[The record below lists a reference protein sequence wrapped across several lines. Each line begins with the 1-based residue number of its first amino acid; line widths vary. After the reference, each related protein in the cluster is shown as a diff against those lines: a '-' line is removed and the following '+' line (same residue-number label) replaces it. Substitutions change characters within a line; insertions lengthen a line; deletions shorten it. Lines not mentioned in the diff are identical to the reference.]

1 MIKLI
6 NPHCKIRIF
15 LSLRL
20 SRKSLRSLFF
30 RKLRKRRLHQL
41 NKAQSKNRNTLKRIP
56 KKKLKMI
63 SRSLFLINLQSTKRR
78 SPPRYNLTTPTLSL
92 TKSYLLKHLK
102 ESERQL
108 VFGVLVRIYGTGW
121 CLKLRNA
128 SGSMQLVFM
137 DLLIISLEI
146 SLSAT
151 NMSSKM
157 GPMVSK
163 FQRAQKW

>member
-1 MIKLI
+1 MELLILKLSKLKRMIKLI
-6 NPHCKIRIF
+6 NPHCRIRVF

-20 SRKSLRSLFF
+20 SRKSLRSLFL

-41 NKAQSKNRNTLKRIP
+41 KKAQSKNRKTLKRIP

-78 SPPRYNLTTPTLSL
+78 SPPRYNLTTSTLSL
-92 TKSYLLKHLK
+92 SKSYLLKHLK
-102 ESERQL
+102 ESER
-108 VFGVLVRIYGTGW
+108 
-121 CLKLRNA
+121 
-128 SGSMQLVFM
+128 QLVFM

-157 GPMVSK
+157 GPTVSK